1 MRTFTK
7 SVIAIGIMSIFSTS
21 HAVVNEK
28 PIAGKVY
35 DDFLFYDNNGNKNV
49 GFQDTTEGVS
59 KEYIF
64 NKGATLDGSE
74 GSISS
79 TVLVHNWGGNPSSN
93 PNLYNTKS
101 NFIMGGVLVLL

>member
-7 SVIAIGIMSIFSTS
+7 SVIAICIMNIFSTS

-35 DDFLFYDNNGNKNV
+35 DDFLIYDADGSKTV
-49 GFQDTTEGVS
+49 TFQDTTEGVS
-59 KEYIF
+59 KDYIF

-74 GSISS
+74 GTTHS
-79 TVLVHNWGGNPSSN
+79 TVLVSNWGGNPNLN
-93 PNLYNTKS
+93 PDLYNTKS
-101 NFIMGGVLVLL
+101 NFIMGEGGGH